1 VDIGVAISGKVSIE
15 MQIQIEQKRAKE
27 AKGEKGR
34 MRPSNQ
40 SLPLLATIEI
50 RIRSTRFPCSLCRLL
65 FKKYERIEQELAE
78 AAEKSKL
85 QNAIETKGE
94 HGHEARISSSVPL

>member
-1 VDIGVAISGKVSIE
+1 

-40 SLPLLATIEI
+40 SFPLLATIEI
-50 RIRSTRFPCSLCRLL
+50 RIRSTRFPCSLSLYHLL

-85 QNAIETKGE
+85 QNAIETKGD